1 MRYIKTYEGIFDF
14 LKKKKVDKSPEEN
27 QKEIIE
33 KYLKGTEYKI
43 NPDMSVDVFG
53 DVIKSETHRLSSEI
67 TDFSLKEFPIKF
79 NIVNGDFNFAKTK
92 LRSLRLGPKK
102 VTGDFECSY
111 NYLTSLKGSPEYVG
125 GNYSVRSIGHLYSSE
140 YCLRTLEGCPKYVGG
155 YIDFSG
161 YGVYTFEFFPDILG
175 GDVIC
180 KDNPIYYIWKLFQD
194 KNMIEAF
201 NAYDCIRPP
210 EVEGDIFKY
219 KPILYVDFLEIFLDE
234 LDKITNKGIIEDL
247 DMNAMEY
254 SQKIMMFY
262 DVRLS
267 SDDKTIKDRKPLV
280 RLYMK
285 RAGTL
290 PDRVFDQE
298 LGKWKVLDPK
308 TGEWKISLNQN

>member
-14 LKKKKVDKSPEEN
+14 LKKKKVEKSPEEN

-79 NIVNGDFNFAKTK
+79 NVVNGDFNFAKTK

-140 YCLRTLEGCPKYVGG
+140 YCLRTLEGCPKYIGG

-180 KDNPIYYIWKLFQD
+180 KHNPIEFIWKLFQD

-210 EVEGDIFKY
+210 EVDGDINLIN
-219 KPILYVDFLEIFLDE
+219 KPILYVDFLEMFLDE
-234 LDKITNKGIIEDL
+234 LDKITDEHMINDL
-247 DMNAMEY
+247 DMNAMVY
-254 SQKIMMFY
+254 SQRIMMFY
-262 DVRLS
+262 DVRFS
-267 SDDKTIKDRKPLV
+267 SDDKTIRDTKPLV

-285 RAGTL
+285 QAGIL
-290 PDRVFDQE
+290 PE
-298 LGKWKVLDPK
+298 GK
-308 TGEWKISLNQN
+308 